1 MQALSTLTT
10 VLITVL
16 ATVFLI
22 LLVVNLAT
30 AEKRLL
36 RRPKHLYTSSD
47 SDFRR
52 ALGVLLGPPIIGGND
67 VKTLLNGDQ
76 IFPAMLDAIRS
87 AQISVTFETFIFR
100 DEIGAQFC
108 RALAAAAQRGVRV
121 HVLVDWLGSRAMDR
135 SLFEPTIRA
144 GGEVRI
150 YHELTWYHVG
160 RINNRTHRKLLVVDG
175 VVGFTGGVG
184 IGHEWTGNAQD
195 PAHWRETHYLVRGPV
210 VAQIQAVFVDN
221 WIKATGE
228 VLHGERYFPALDRVG
243 DMDAQM
249 FASSPAGGSES
260 MHLMVLLAITAAQTS
275 IDIENS
281 YFVPDSLT
289 IDALQIARKRGV
301 RVRIIVPNR
310 HTDAPLGRW
319 AAHSLYDTLLRSGI
333 EIFEYQPTMLHCK
346 LMIVDGGWVSVG
358 SGNFDN
364 RSFRLNDEANLNV
377 FSATLAREQTRYF
390 EADLAK
396 SHRMLQKR
404 WARRRWTLRV
414 LESMAILLRSQ
425 L

>member
-1 MQALSTLTT
+1 MAAFSTLSIVLLT
-10 VLITVL
+10 VVVTIFV
-16 ATVFLI
+16 I
-22 LLVVNLAT
+22 LLAVNLAT

-36 RRPKHLYTSSD
+36 RRPKRLYTSRD
-47 SDFRR
+47 ADFRR
-52 ALGVLLGPPIIGGND
+52 ALGVLLGPPIVGGNQ
-67 VKTLLNGDQ
+67 VRTLLNGDQ

-87 AQISVTFETFIFR
+87 AEVSVTFETFIFR
-100 DEIGAQFC
+100 DEIGTQFC
-108 RALAAAAQRGVRV
+108 TALAEAAKRGVRV

-135 SLFEPTIRA
+135 SLFDPTIRA

-150 YHELTWYHVG
+150 YHELTWYHIG

-175 VVGFTGGVG
+175 TIGFTGGVG

-195 PAHWRETHYLVRGPV
+195 PLHWRETHYEVRGPV
-210 VAQIQAVFVDN
+210 VAQMQAVFVDN

-228 VLHGERYFPALDRVG
+228 VLHGETYFPTLDRAG

-260 MHLMVLLAITAAQTS
+260 MHLMVLLAITAAQSS

-281 YFVPDSLT
+281 YFVPDELT
-289 IDALQIARKRGV
+289 IDALREARARGV
-301 RVRIIVPNR
+301 RVRIIVPSR

-319 AAHSLYDTLLRSGI
+319 AAHALYGVLLCAGI

-346 LMIVDGGWVSVG
+346 LMVVDSSWVSVG

-377 FSATLAREQTRYF
+377 FSDSLAREQIQYF
-390 EADLAK
+390 EQDLAQSQK
-396 SHRMLQKR
+396 MLKRR
-404 WARRRWTLRV
+404 WAKRRFSLRL

>member
-16 ATVFLI
+16 ATLFLT

-36 RRPKHLYTSSD
+36 RRPKRLYTSSD

-108 RALAAAAQRGVRV
+108 SALTAAAQRGVRV
-121 HVLVDWLGSRAMDR
+121 HVLVDWLGSRGMDR

-175 VVGFTGGVG
+175 IVGFTGGVG

-228 VLHGERYFPALDRVG
+228 VLHGERYFPALERVG

-289 IDALQIARKRGV
+289 IDALQSARKRGV

-346 LMIVDGGWVSVG
+346 LMIVDASWVSVG

-404 WARRRWTLRV
+404 WARRRWSLRV
-414 LESMAILLRSQ
+414 LESIAILLRSQ